1 MWSKPTAKFTLLALV
16 IQISII
22 VCQAQAPLKLQKPG
36 IKQTKQDKQRAVE
49 VKTAFTGIMF
59 CDLGKE
65 PMSDKE
71 PRVNNTRDKRRQRHE
86 WDDTA
91 QEDEGEYQITK
102 ENKINRI
109 RDEKWERD

>member
-1 MWSKPTAKFTLLALV
+1 MWSEPTAKFTLLALV

-71 PRVNNTRDKRRQRHE
+71 PRVNNTRDKRRQRRE
-86 WDDTA
+86 SEMRFLTY
-91 QEDEGEYQITK
+91 E
-102 ENKINRI
+102 
-109 RDEKWERD
+109 